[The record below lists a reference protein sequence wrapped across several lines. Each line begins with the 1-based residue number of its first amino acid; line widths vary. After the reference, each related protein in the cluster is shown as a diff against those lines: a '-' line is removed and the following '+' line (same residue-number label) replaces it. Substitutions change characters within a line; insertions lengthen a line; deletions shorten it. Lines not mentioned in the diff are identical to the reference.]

1 MLKKVFN
8 ERNITSFKEQLSL
21 LHWRHVNFNKT
32 YDTFLRKLLDTYDAN
47 FPFRKY
53 ILKDTKAKIIH
64 QISKTKARVSY
75 QRCSVRKGVL
85 RNFAKLTGKHLC
97 QSLFFDKVAETL
109 LKKRLWHRCFLTEQ
123 LQKIRRLLL

>member
-32 YDTFLRKLLDTYDAN
+32 YDTFLRKLIDTYDAN

-53 ILKDTKAKIIH
+53 ILKDTD
-64 QISKTKARVSY
+64 TK
-75 QRCSVRKGVL
+75 
-85 RNFAKLTGKHLC
+85 
-97 QSLFFDKVAETL
+97 
-109 LKKRLWHRCFLTEQ
+109 
-123 LQKIRRLLL
+123 